1 MIQGV
6 LPISSDIGRDNQMGA
21 KIKTPK
27 NPCGF
32 QQNPGKA
39 LDKKL
44 TFEKTHAESLK
55 T

>member
-6 LPISSDIGRDNQMGA
+6 LPISSDRQGWSNGGKNQNTQ
-21 KIKTPK
+21 KS
-27 NPCGF
+27 
-32 QQNPGKA
+32 